1 MPMKRPLISVAPLVL
16 ALWRR
21 KSSST
26 CTTTIP
32 VTLQSRSRMSD
43 LAAHHADELVVL
55 QGLANLHLRRHD
67 TTTPRNPVARL
78 RGCPSPL
85 SACQASLFVGE
96 IIVILRTSAEPG
108 LQDFTSTS
116 LVLQVL
122 AAALARAGAGLAVHD
137 VLGQIELLADATC
150 SWRQHCAAFE
160 AKLQDL
166 LGASAAPTDTQRQGS
181 RLLPLLSP
189 RFARR
194 SDEWPG
200 RTKQSMLRAQGV
212 MARS

>member
-1 MPMKRPLISVAPLVL
+1 MPMKRPLISVAPFVL

-32 VTLQSRSRMSD
+32 VTLQFRSRMSH

-55 QGLANLHLRRHD
+55 QGLADLHLRRHEIKA
-67 TTTPRNPVARL
+67 PPNPVARL
-78 RGCPSPL
+78 RDCPSPL

-96 IIVILRTSAEPG
+96 IMVILRTSAEPG

-122 AAALARAGAGLAVHD
+122 LLLLR
-137 VLGQIELLADATC
+137 ELV
-150 SWRQHCAAFE
+150 
-160 AKLQDL
+160 
-166 LGASAAPTDTQRQGS
+166 GS
-181 RLLPLLSP
+181 RPGGP
-189 RFARR
+189 RCPWA
-194 SDEWPG
+194 D
-200 RTKQSMLRAQGV
+200 RTPCRCDVQSETALH
-212 MARS
+212 SL

>member
-1 MPMKRPLISVAPLVL
+1 
-16 ALWRR
+16 
-21 KSSST
+21 
-26 CTTTIP
+26 
-32 VTLQSRSRMSD
+32 MSD

-85 SACQASLFVGE
+85 PACQASLFVGE
-96 IIVILRTSAEPG
+96 IIVILRTSAARAAG
-108 LQDFTSTS
+108 LHWHFAGAAS
-116 LVLQVL
+116 L
-122 AAALARAGAGLAVHD
+122 AAAVARAGAGLAVHD

-150 SWRQHCAAFE
+150 SFE

-212 MARS
+212 MATS